1 MTKEQL
7 KELATDATNEKELTC
22 KDIPAIDLYVDQI
35 INLISSRLAE
45 GSVRHQSKQ
54 LTKTMINNY
63 SKDGVIAP
71 VKGKKYSREQVI
83 QILYVYSLKS
93 TLSIGEIKRLLGGAY
108 ETDCFGADDLAAL
121 YDKHEL
127 IKDKTRELALD
138 LLDKDILDSLSL
150 DVSEKTDYISVI
162 CALVSMSAHLKNI
175 AQAMIDE
182 KFPVPVVEE
191 DDDKKDKK
199 EEKLKDKEEK
209 LKDKEEKL
217 KEKEKTK
224 QKKET

>member
-108 ETDCFGADDLAAL
+108 ETDGFGADDLAAL

-138 LLDKDILDSLSL
+138 LRHVFQDALD
-150 DVSEKTDYISVI
+150 
-162 CALVSMSAHLKNI
+162 
-175 AQAMIDE
+175 
-182 KFPVPVVEE
+182 
-191 DDDKKDKK
+191 
-199 EEKLKDKEEK
+199 
-209 LKDKEEKL
+209 
-217 KEKEKTK
+217 
-224 QKKET
+224 